1 MLHGSTSDPECV
13 TISVMSCHALLTL
26 VQALVFSKVD
36 YCNSVLISISG
47 QLQDWLQ
54 SVLNAATCLVFSPR
68 WSDYITPL
76 HCSVSSTG
84 WEFQSGSHS
93 GLLLSSWN
101 SAILPCWE
109 PSRDIWRQHLMAS
122 ILCWH
127 SHAGGIVHQTLNAW
141 WPCTG
146 NPFFGWL
153 QHVHG
158 TACRHL
164 VRMRHHTNWRLYF
177 LGRHFTL
184 IQQSWLY
191 CRLQLLTSVF

>member
-1 MLHGSTSDPECV
+1 
-13 TISVMSCHALLTL
+13 MSCHALLTL

-146 NPFFGWL
+146 NPFLCGFSTCME
-153 QHVHG
+153 QPAV
-158 TACRHL
+158 
-164 VRMRHHTNWRLYF
+164 
-177 LGRHFTL
+177 
-184 IQQSWLY
+184 I
-191 CRLQLLTSVF
+191 LLECAITRTEDCTFSVVILR